1 MDGKSEFNS
10 GLLQLIASTPPKK
23 SDSIQLKCL
32 FALFSFF
39 LEVNIPDFLSY
50 FLNNSSLATEC
61 SKALY
66 LMASQPA
73 ENRQLFLAKKLLIIF
88 TQYQTTAI
96 LSPLKRDDV
105 FFFLEHLSLFCSAR
119 LAMSRI
125 FHSDI
130 FRDT

>member
-1 MDGKSEFNS
+1 MPFCSF
-10 GLLQLIASTPPKK
+10 
-23 SDSIQLKCL
+23 
-32 FALFSFF
+32 FFF

-73 ENRQLFLAKKLLIIF
+73 ENRQLFLAKKLLTIF

-96 LSPLKRDDV
+96 LSPLKEMMFSSFWSILA
-105 FFFLEHLSLFCSAR
+105 FFVQL
-119 LAMSRI
+119 
-125 FHSDI
+125 D
-130 FRDT
+130 